1 MISAE
6 NGILQRAAAEKE
18 VCLKTAEQLCFAVI
32 LRSENILT
40 YFLSKINIR
49 TGVFQMTA
57 SYPERVFLHV
67 TETVSTND
75 DVKKMI
81 YSGDDRFAL
90 LSADTQSGGRG
101 RLGRS
106 FLSPEG
112 GVYFSA
118 AYPLSGREKNI
129 PFLTLAAGLA
139 AAEAIDGAASGGK
152 MPASLIKWP
161 NDIYIN
167 GKKVCG
173 ILTELVSVGGR
184 STAIVGI
191 GINVKS
197 FGESCPAELK
207 DKITALNDEG
217 IFPDRCIL
225 IRSIAERLDR
235 LVYSENVLED
245 VPDSVLDALNSRS
258 FVRGKEIVF
267 SDGSAKKSGVAASI
281 ERDGSLRV
289 VTANGDRFVK
299 FGEITA
305 MQTR

>member
-1 MISAE
+1 M
-6 NGILQRAAAEKE
+6 
-18 VCLKTAEQLCFAVI
+18 
-32 LRSENILT
+32 
-40 YFLSKINIR
+40 
-49 TGVFQMTA
+49 
-57 SYPERVFLHV
+57 
-67 TETVSTND
+67 
-75 DVKKMI
+75 
-81 YSGDDRFAL
+81 
-90 LSADTQSGGRG
+90 
-101 RLGRS
+101 
-106 FLSPEG
+106 
-112 GVYFSA
+112 
-118 AYPLSGREKNI
+118 
-129 PFLTLAAGLA
+129 
-139 AAEAIDGAASGGK
+139 
-152 MPASLIKWP
+152 
-161 NDIYIN
+161 
-167 GKKVCG
+167 
-173 ILTELVSVGGR
+173 TELVSVGGR

-217 IFPDRCIL
+217 IFPDKRIL

-258 FVRGKEIVF
+258 FIRGKEIVF